1 MSTTETS
8 AKWISLTQPPGD
20 RVNISSGM
28 DGNNYIVID
37 YNVHCMDGMD
47 GMDGIING
55 WKYNIDNDKWIKM
68 DSLSSLWIEN
78 MSSSLSF
85 STAVDVQKQILFLL
99 CCDHITQIQLNSG
112 NIVNHNHE
120 EIPHA
125 ASSRSIILNNS
136 LFIIGGCDN
145 NSILKWNSEKKT
157 FTKFADMYNKINIG
171 FFAMIYNHNNNCLL

>member
-112 NIVNHNHE
+112 NIVNDNHNMQ
-120 EIPHA
+120 IKYPSTTNY
-125 ASSRSIILNNS
+125 ASTIIIINNS
-136 LFIIGGCDN
+136 LLIIGGEEN
-145 NSILKWNSEKKT
+145 NSILKW
-157 FTKFADMYNKINIG
+157 
-171 FFAMIYNHNNNCLL
+171 